1 MKAYGILIM
10 LIATLLVWLP
20 GNYALT
26 KAQGQHDENLITAED
41 LLVKLNKGEKV
52 VILDVRS
59 EGQYKSSAKRI
70 KNDIRVEEAK
80 ELDDKIKG
88 ISKDL
93 EIVTYCSCPDEATSN
108 YYVSLLK
115 ERGFKKAYALKG
127 GYFAWLRIDGPIELK
142 Q

>member
-1 MKAYGILIM
+1 MKVYGILVI

-20 GNYALT
+20 SNYALT
-26 KAQGQHDENLITAED
+26 KAQGSHDDNLITAEI
-41 LLVKLNKGEKV
+41 LLAKLNKGEKV

-70 KNDIRVEEAK
+70 KDDIRVEEAK
-80 ELDDKIKG
+80 ELDDKIKA

-127 GYFAWLRIDGPIELK
+127 GYFAWLRIDGPIEPK
-142 Q
+142 K

>member
-20 GNYALT
+20 GNSALT